1 MVEHGP
7 KSKEE
12 SFPRRISPMLSVPAK
27 RIPKDA
33 NSRICELYFPGI
45 RVIAHI
51 DKNTGV
57 RIMTR
62 QNDNVVDNFETIF
75 EDLWAVAHKKS
86 LVLDEIILCA
96 NGHSPQKAAE
106 TKAKQNQLQQKLN
119 PIGPCYFL
127 INDVLYANGQNL
139 LTTPLLERKR
149 ILDKIIPERKGSI
162 IPLPYSENDHKSI
175 RRAAKSLHVK
185 QVSYRKKDG
194 AYKQGVRSRDWVRTI
209 VR

>member
-1 MVEHGP
+1 MVERGP
-7 KSKEE
+7 KNIEE
-12 SFPRRISPMLSVPAK
+12 PLPRRISPMLSVPAK

-33 NSRICELYFPGI
+33 SGRICELYFPGI
-45 RVIAHI
+45 RVMAHI
-51 DKNTGV
+51 DKNIGV

-75 EDLWAVAHKKS
+75 EDLWALAHKKS
-86 LVLDEIILCA
+86 LVLDGNIVCA

-127 INDVLYANGQNL
+127 VNDVLYSNGKNL
-139 LTTPLLERKR
+139 LNAPLLERKK
-149 ILDKIIPERKGSI
+149 ILDKIIPERRGSI
-162 IPLPYSENDHKSI
+162 IPLPYSETDHKSI
-175 RRAAKSLHVK
+175 RRAARSLHVK

-194 AYKQGVRSRDWVRTI
+194 TYKQGVRSRDWIRVP
-209 VR
+209 VK